1 MPEGLWPIL
10 VLIAL
15 VIVYTIAKVFQ
26 HMRKSKE
33 QWQQVDKSKLREWD
47 DDDWPQD

>member
-15 VIVYTIAKVFQ
+15 VIVYTVAKVLQ
-26 HMRKSKE
+26 HMRKSEE

>member
-15 VIVYTIAKVFQ
+15 VIVYTVAKVMQ
-26 HMRKSKE
+26 HMRKSEE

>member
-10 VLIAL
+10 ALIVL
-15 VIVYTIAKVFQ
+15 VIVYTVAKVIQ
-26 HMRKSKE
+26 HMRKSEE

-47 DDDWPQD
+47 DDDWPQE